1 MKKKK
6 ELKNISA
13 SVKERLRNI
22 SIQTDKEFQSLL
34 RQYIQERFLFR
45 LSKSAYSNNLI
56 LKGALLFVA
65 HDISRSRPTKDID
78 FLGSSITNEKDEIA
92 EIIAEILN
100 INYEDGLRFDASL
113 IDSENIVEDGDY
125 HGVRIKF
132 FAFLENTKERIQLDI
147 GYGDK
152 ITGGPVEIE
161 FPVLLDFPAPHLK
174 VYSVESAI
182 AEKFEAVVSLQLE
195 TSRMKDFYD
204 ILFFAGN
211 YRFKKDLLKKA
222 MTTTFNHRETNIELR
237 HKIYEDTFKSN
248 SQKQTQWASF
258 LNRNKLTAE
267 SNFAKVIDKIN
278 SFIEPVFLMIK
289 SAGIRRNIFGNKTS
303 GQLIIVI
310 V

>member
-1 MKKKK
+1 MKQKK

-22 SIQTDKEFQSLL
+22 SVQSGKEFQSIL

-45 LSKSAYSNNLI
+45 LSKSIYSNNLI

-78 FLGSSITNEKDEIA
+78 FLGSSLTNEKDEIA
-92 EIIAEILN
+92 GIIAEILN
-100 INYEDGLRFDASL
+100 INYEDGLRFDAAH

-132 FAFLENTKERIQLDI
+132 NAYLENSKERVQLDI
-147 GYGDK
+147 GFGDK
-152 ITGGPVEIE
+152 ITGGPIEID
-161 FPVLLDFPAPHLK
+161 FPVLLDFPAPRLK

-182 AEKFEAVVSLQLE
+182 AEKFEAIVSLQLE

-211 YRFKKDLLKKA
+211 YQFKKDLLKQA
-222 MTTTFNHRETNIELR
+222 IITTFGHRETDIKLR
-237 HKIYEDTFKSN
+237 KEIYKESFKTN
-248 SQKQTQWASF
+248 PQKQIQWFSF
-258 LNRNKLTAE
+258 LERNKLMAE
-267 SNFAKVIDKIN
+267 NNFAKVVDKIN
-278 SFIEPVFLMIK
+278 LFIEPVFSEAVVNWNPKKFIWK
-289 SAGIRRNIFGNKTS
+289 
-303 GQLIIVI
+303 
-310 V
+310 